1 MKSASHPIGDRAIP
15 LEADPAD
22 IVREGKDMGQPAKVS
37 PIAGGDLFD
46 LRDKSGTVSGMI
58 FRYGI
63 LVGYEVT
70 IDDHAFLGS
79 KKDFYVGREVL
90 EDIQPPS
97 AQSASIASALVHWEK
112 PRTYWGTYTDGPVSY
127 THLTLPTTPYV

>member
-46 LRDKSGTVSGMI
+46 CLLYTSPSPRD
-58 FRYGI
+58 
-63 LVGYEVT
+63 
-70 IDDHAFLGS
+70 
-79 KKDFYVGREVL
+79 
-90 EDIQPPS
+90 
-97 AQSASIASALVHWEK
+97 
-112 PRTYWGTYTDGPVSY
+112 
-127 THLTLPTTPYV
+127 